1 MSEAAPTRIY
11 LPFAAEPGVKAVIA
25 ALGEVRF
32 VGGAVRDSVIGRP
45 IGDLDLATPLVP
57 DIVIQKL
64 RQAGIKVVPTGLSHG
79 TVTAVTP
86 ARVMEVTTL
95 RRDVATDGRH
105 AMIAYTTDW
114 TEDASRRD
122 FTMNAL
128 YADAEGR
135 LFDPM
140 NGYADLIAGRVR
152 FIGDARTRIAE
163 DYLRILRFFRFHA
176 WYGKGECDER
186 ALSACA
192 AGQGGLDYLS
202 AERIRAE
209 LLKLLAAPDPV
220 PNIRVMERLGI
231 LRRLLPEPLR
241 VDDLASLVIAEHI
254 ADQGDPLRRLA
265 ALSGPASVL
274 VECLRLSNAERDRI
288 AATQNLQSVHQ
299 FDEAALRR
307 LVYAHGLNP
316 VIDRLFLDR
325 PKNWRQ
331 LIGQLSKW
339 QKPVFPLKGEDAL
352 KLGLKGRA
360 VGLGLRHVEDIW
372 MASDFAQDR
381 DQLLEILAQQAPA
394 DL

>member
-1 MSEAAPTRIY
+1 MSEAAPSRIN

-45 IGDLDLATPLVP
+45 VGDLDLATPLVP

-64 RQAGIKVVPTGLSHG
+64 RQAGIKAVPTGLSHG
-79 TVTAVTP
+79 TVTAVTQ
-86 ARVMEVTTL
+86 ARAMEVTTL

-105 AMIAYTTDW
+105 ATIAFTTDW
-114 TEDASRRD
+114 AEDAARRD

-128 YADAEGR
+128 YADTEGR

-231 LRRLLPEPLR
+231 LRRLLPEPLL
-241 VDDLASLVIAEHI
+241 VDELASLVIAEHI

-274 VECLRLSNAERDRI
+274 AECLRLSNAERDRI
-288 AATQNLQSVHQ
+288 AATQNLASVHQ
-299 FDEAALRR
+299 LDEAALRR
-307 LVYAHGLNP
+307 MVYAHGLNP

-325 PKNWRQ
+325 PKNWRP

-339 QKPVFPLKGEDAL
+339 QRPVFPLKGEDAL
-352 KLGLKGRA
+352 QLGLKGRA
-360 VGLGLRHVEDIW
+360 VGLGLRRVEDIW
-372 MASDFAQDR
+372 MKSDFAQDR
-381 DQLLEILAQQAPA
+381 ETLLALLAQEAESG
-394 DL
+394 